1 MAVEERRRFRQ
12 TFLSRVSLNTQWEI
26 ESYERFESELA
37 RTGYFHVSLKGTYLQ
52 RLWYIW
58 ELGSEDE
65 VIDAEKAAFDYF
77 VDLAVEEQV
86 TADPTLPTRP
96 LDEWD
101 PRYFTCLSACFH
113 AGEGTYEE
121 FLRRMGYTSEDEIPG
136 GEQGEPAE
144 AIGAFGQLEL
154 DNIGA
159 MGEVDSLWFEELS
172 PEFQVWQDTFPFTM
186 EAPQP
191 DITSVWTGQHQEWTL
206 QDLEEFNLEELYS
219 PDTTIDTSWFQYRAM
234 PLPDSMLSPYLQ
246 GQRIPYLEAAQAHQ
260 EYERRKQ
267 GRIEELQ
274 RQIQWAK
281 RISPAP
287 DESYFYGHGTR
298 LSPEEEE
305 LSRSLYGDQQALENI
320 RRGMYGGWSQPR
332 YTGPTLEAAS
342 TGPGGF
348 FQTDLYYFLT
358 HGNPRQVVDELR
370 FSEQYVPPKTRHSGR
385 DWAKDQ
391 FGTATGFEPSEEA
404 AYMYENDRILISWIE
419 EYVKRNPGKRPDLEE
434 YVKRAKSWL
443 ESTGQTIPKR
453 SNSNTGDLYNYIPPE
468 NEAFDVAS
476 VPSLGL
482 PLTGY
487 GAGFLGMPSGGGTT
501 TSSSLSLPSFPS
513 VSLPSLGG
521 GPSALPFPVGLGGV
535 VGGVPS
541 TPSVGLPGL
550 GWDGAAMP
558 APSIGLS
565 RLGGVSAPA
574 MPAMGTVSPIGMPGG
589 PAIPSS
595 VPSTPVSAQAQG
607 GPSGG
612 GARLDFSSLFGGSQ
626 KSMIAGS
633 QGFAGTETPEAGQF
647 LSRAEKLVE
656 RLMQIPD
663 MLAMAE
669 PQSLGSLGSSG
680 KSAGD
685 VSQRIQPQQLVR
697 MVINRHEEI
706 SKEKLEQYVLA
717 WLQSHSRVG

>member
-1 MAVEERRRFRQ
+1 MAVEEGRRFRQ

-58 ELGSEDE
+58 ELGSEDK
-65 VIDAEKAAFDYF
+65 VIDAEKAAFGYF

-86 TADPTLPTRP
+86 MADPTSPTRP

-121 FLRRMGYTSEDEIPG
+121 FLSRMGYTSEDEIPG
-136 GEQGEPAE
+136 GERREPAE

-172 PEFQVWQDTFPFTM
+172 PEFQVWQDTFSFTM

-191 DITSVWTGQHQEWTL
+191 DITSVWTGQNQEWAQQNL
-206 QDLEEFNLEELYS
+206 QEFNLKEWYS

-246 GQRIPYLEAAQAHQ
+246 GQRISYLEAAQAHQ

-305 LSRSLYGDQQALENI
+305 LSRLLYGEQQALQNI
-320 RRGMYGGWSQPR
+320 QRIISGGGVQQ
-332 YTGPTLEAAS
+332 GPPVEAWQAAPNFAGDDLMS
-342 TGPGGF
+342 DYNF
-348 FQTDLYYFLT
+348 FFYY
-358 HGNPRQVVDELR
+358 GNPKQVVTELVRRPPGYTPPNTVGAPVSFKSDE
-370 FSEQYVPPKTRHSGR
+370 FVSTPSGWHPVDQIDYSR
-385 DWAKDQ
+385 GDDSKMIEWIKD
-391 FGTATGFEPSEEA
+391 FLENTAEE
-404 AYMYENDRILISWIE
+404 
-419 EYVKRNPGKRPDLEE
+419 RPDLEG
-434 YVKRAKSWL
+434 YLKRAEEWM
-443 ESTGQTIPKR
+443 ERRNIPIPMKTP
-453 SNSNTGDLYNYIPPE
+453 SNTGDLYNYVPPE
-468 NEAFDVAS
+468 NEAFNVAS
-476 VPSLGL
+476 SPGFGL
-482 PLTGY
+482 PLGGF
-487 GAGFLGMPSGGGTT
+487 GAGFLGMPSGGGGKAE
-501 TSSSLSLPSFPS
+501 SSSLSLPSFPS
-513 VSLPSLGG
+513 MSLPS
-521 GPSALPFPVGLGGV
+521 VGWG
-535 VGGVPS
+535 
-541 TPSVGLPGL
+541 
-550 GWDGAAMP
+550 GAAMP

-565 RLGGVSAPA
+565 RSGGVSAPA

-595 VPSTPVSAQAQG
+595 APSAPVSAQG

-612 GARLDFSSLFGGSQ
+612 GGGLDFASLLGGSRQ
-626 KSMIAGS
+626 SMIPGS
-633 QGFAGTETPEAGQF
+633 QSFAGTETAEASQSI
-647 LSRAEKLVE
+647 SRAEKLVE
-656 RLMQIPD
+656 RLMQIPEL
-663 MLAMAE
+663 LAMAE

-685 VSQRIQPQQLVR
+685 VSQRTQPQQLVR

-717 WLQSHSRVG
+717 WLQSHSRQNVG